1 MTIDPFSGIASLGV
15 ALSQSFHDGDC
26 APAAVSRIV
35 TGRRPWCETGDVV
48 WSARLA
54 AGRRE
59 VLGTDAGWGMIA
71 VRLWWSRLGQRLE
84 LFPVCLLVDA
94 AEGTS

>member
-1 MTIDPFSGIASLGV
+1 
-15 ALSQSFHDGDC
+15 
-26 APAAVSRIV
+26 
-35 TGRRPWCETGDVV
+35 
-48 WSARLA
+48 
-54 AGRRE
+54 